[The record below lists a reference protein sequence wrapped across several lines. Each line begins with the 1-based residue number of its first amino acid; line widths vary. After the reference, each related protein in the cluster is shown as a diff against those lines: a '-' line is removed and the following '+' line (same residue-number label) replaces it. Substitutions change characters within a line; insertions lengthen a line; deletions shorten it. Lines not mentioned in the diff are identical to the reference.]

1 MVGLMHRREAVF
13 TVATAPEVVWR
24 FIRDFESLCACVPG
38 VERLRRV
45 DDATA
50 EMTVVEKIG
59 VVPLRVD
66 FTAHID
72 AEDPP
77 HSLHAVA
84 TAEHVDVEIDVCLRA
99 TGGGTELASQVKV
112 IGRGPLKPVID
123 RLFERRATERTAEFA
138 QLLEARFGGVSK
150 SEAPTP
156 SPREGKLTRLWQ
168 RALAWLGLK

>member
-1 MVGLMHRREAVF
+1 MHRREALF
-13 TVATAPEVVWR
+13 TVPTAPEVVWR

-84 TAEHVDVEIDVCLRA
+84 KAEHVDVEIDVRLRA
-99 TGGGTELASQVKV
+99 AGRGTELASQVKV
-112 IGRGPLKPVID
+112 IGRGPLKPVVD

-138 QLLEARFGGVSK
+138 RLLESRFGGTSK
-150 SEAPTP
+150 PEDLPAPFP
-156 SPREGKLTRLWQ
+156 PKGKLTQVWHRLL
-168 RALAWLGLK
+168 ALLGFK

>member
-1 MVGLMHRREAVF
+1 MHRREAVF

-72 AEDPP
+72 TEDPP

-84 TAEHVDVEIDVCLRA
+84 TAEHVDVEIDVRLRA
-99 TGGGTELASQVKV
+99 TGAGTELASQVKV
-112 IGRGPLKPVID
+112 IGRGPLKPVVD

-138 QLLEARFGGVSK
+138 QLLEARFGGASK
-150 SEAPTP
+150 SGAPTP
-156 SPREGKLTRLWQ
+156 SPAEGKLTQLWQ
-168 RALAWLGLK
+168 RVLAWLGLK

>member
-1 MVGLMHRREAVF
+1 MHQREAVF
-13 TVATAPEVVWR
+13 TVPTAPEVVWR

-84 TAEHVDVEIDVCLRA
+84 TAEHVDVEIDVTLRA
-99 TGGGTELASQVKV
+99 AGAGTELASQVKV
-112 IGRGPLKPVID
+112 IGRGPLKPVVD

-138 QLLEARFGGVSK
+138 QLLEARFGGAARSA
-150 SEAPTP
+150 APAS
-156 SPREGKLTRLWQ
+156 SPPGKLTQWWQ
-168 RALAWLGLK
+168 RVLAWLMRR

>member
-1 MVGLMHRREAVF
+1 MHRREAVF
-13 TVATAPEVVWR
+13 TVPTEPEVVWK

-77 HSLHAVA
+77 RSLHAVA
-84 TAEHVDVEIDVCLRA
+84 KAEHVDVEIDVRLQARGA
-99 TGGGTELASQVKV
+99 GTELASQVKV
-112 IGRGPLKPVID
+112 IGRGPLKPVVD
-123 RLFERRATERTAEFA
+123 KLFERRANERTAEFA
-138 QLLEARFGGVSK
+138 QMLEARFGGAAK
-150 SEAPTP
+150 SDAPTAP
-156 SPREGKLTRLWQ
+156 PPPKGRVTQVWQ
-168 RALAWLGLK
+168 RLLAWLRLK

>member
-1 MVGLMHRREAVF
+1 MHRREAVF
-13 TVATAPEVVWR
+13 TVPTAPDAVWR

-38 VERLRRV
+38 VERLHRI

-84 TAEHVDVEIDVCLRA
+84 KAEHVDVEIDVRLQARGA
-99 TGGGTELASQVKV
+99 GTELASQVKV
-112 IGRGPLKPVID
+112 IGRGPLKPVVD
-123 RLFERRATERTAEFA
+123 KLFERRATERTAEFA
-138 QLLEARFGGVSK
+138 HLLEARFGGAAK
-150 SEAPTP
+150 PEAASAPPKGT
-156 SPREGKLTRLWQ
+156 LAQVWQ
-168 RALAWLGLK
+168 RLLAWLGLK